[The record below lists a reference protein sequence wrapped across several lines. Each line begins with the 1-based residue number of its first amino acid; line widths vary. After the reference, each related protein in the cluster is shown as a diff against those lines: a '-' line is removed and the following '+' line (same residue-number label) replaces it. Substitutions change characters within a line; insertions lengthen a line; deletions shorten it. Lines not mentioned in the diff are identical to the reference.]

1 MRRKRPLMK
10 HKRSSLYEALLLI
23 LLILAIIAVALLMD
37 GRF

>member
-1 MRRKRPLMK
+1 MKRKRPFMK
-10 HKRSSLYEALLLI
+10 RKRSRLYEALLLI